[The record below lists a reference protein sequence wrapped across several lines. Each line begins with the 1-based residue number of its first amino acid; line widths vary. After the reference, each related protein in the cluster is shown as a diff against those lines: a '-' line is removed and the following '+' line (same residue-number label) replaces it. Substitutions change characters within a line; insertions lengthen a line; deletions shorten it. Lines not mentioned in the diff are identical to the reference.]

1 MRPPRPY
8 GPCPPAPIPCC
19 AVAVQFAQLTAM
31 HPAAIR
37 VCLVEDSS
45 LVRLR
50 LAGMLR
56 DLWDVEQVFEAATV
70 AEARRLLPDAKPH
83 LVVVDM
89 RLPDGD
95 ALEVVAAAKR
105 LIPQPA
111 VVVLTNYGYDQ
122 LRATCLEAGAD
133 QFLDKRT
140 EFDQLPAIVADLR
153 ARHDPGAGATR

>member
-1 MRPPRPY
+1 
-8 GPCPPAPIPCC
+8 
-19 AVAVQFAQLTAM
+19 M
-31 HPAAIR
+31 HPSPIR
-37 VCLVEDSS
+37 VFLVEDSS

-89 RLPDGD
+89 RLPAGD

-105 LIPQPA
+105 LIPPPPL
-111 VVVLTNYGYDQ
+111 VLPTHYGYDQ
-122 LRATCLEAGAD
+122 LRAPC
-133 QFLDKRT
+133 
-140 EFDQLPAIVADLR
+140 PR
-153 ARHDPGAGATR
+153 A

>member
-1 MRPPRPY
+1 
-8 GPCPPAPIPCC
+8 
-19 AVAVQFAQLTAM
+19 M
-31 HPAAIR
+31 HLAAIR

-50 LAGMLR
+50 LASMLR
-56 DLWDVEQVFEAATV
+56 DLWDVEHVFEAATV
-70 AEARRLLPDAKPH
+70 AEARLLLPNAKPH

-105 LIPQPA
+105 LKPQPA

-140 EFDQLPAIVADLR
+140 EFDRLPAIVADLR
-153 ARHDPGAGATR
+153 ARHHPGAAAAP